1 MTISMTQ
8 QEVAEWILEILVKDL
23 GLKPGDA
30 LPDQEL
36 KRRYR
41 ARNGD
46 AADIKFGLGCA
57 EAHEWLAYDESKD
70 TWYLTALGYEYS

>member
-1 MTISMTQ
+1 MPQ
-8 QEVAEWILEILVKDL
+8 QEIAEWILDILVKDL
-23 GLKPGDA
+23 GLKPGNP

-46 AADIKFGLGCA
+46 AADIKIGLAYA
-57 EAHEWLAYDESKD
+57 EAHDWLIYDGRND
-70 TWYLTALGYEYS
+70 TWYLTKFGYGCS